1 MVYWME
7 ACMNK
12 NSYNRN
18 LKTKKDLYS
27 PLFIVDFFER
37 PYSHSVTLLT
47 SVGNKEQICSCLI
60 LVLISGMCGNST
72 VPYFAPARPLRLVH

>member
-27 PLFIVDFFER
+27 PLFIVDFFEK
-37 PYSHSVTLLT
+37 PYSHSVILLT

-72 VPYFAPARPLRLVH
+72 VPYFAPARSLRLIH

>member
-47 SVGNKEQICSCLI
+47 SVGNKEQIQFIDFNAPQKLSDSGATKRFA
-60 LVLISGMCGNST
+60 LVVQSRSSGG
-72 VPYFAPARPLRLVH
+72 